1 MKGIDKTTLIKHKP
15 KSNIKLKRPKAPHNT
30 TTYLIENR
38 SIDYIMDEF
47 KTGGT
52 MKGILSNTL
61 DCDSTDEAS
70 FEF

>member
-1 MKGIDKTTLIKHKP
+1 MKGIDKNILIRHKI

-38 SIDYIMDEF
+38 SIDYILDEF

-61 DCDSTDEAS
+61 DLDSTDEGS
-70 FEF
+70 LEF